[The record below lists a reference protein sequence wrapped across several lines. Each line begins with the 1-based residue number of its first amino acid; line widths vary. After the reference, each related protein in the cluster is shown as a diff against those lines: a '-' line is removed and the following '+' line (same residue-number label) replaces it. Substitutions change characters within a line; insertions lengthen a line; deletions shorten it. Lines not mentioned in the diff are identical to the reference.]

1 MLKNFLK
8 IFWWII
14 VPILYLLVMLVYIN
28 YIYTAPYPR
37 FIDGMIYAPFG
48 IFPGHNILIWWF
60 SNKTLLELSNI
71 LIPEYAYMI
80 NALLLTGILGIVQ
93 LVLILFR
100 RNKNAG
106 TY

>member
-8 IFWWII
+8 NFWWI
-14 VPILYLLVMLVYIN
+14 VLPVLYLLAMLVYIN
-28 YIYTAPYPR
+28 YIYDIPYPR

-48 IFPGHNILIWWF
+48 IFPGHSILIWWF
-60 SNKTLLELSNI
+60 SDKTLLELSNN
-71 LIPEYAYMI
+71 LIPEYAYMV
-80 NALLLTGILGIVQ
+80 NTLLLMVILGIVK
-93 LVLILFR
+93 LVIILFR